1 MKTPEGIV
9 DELFTAW
16 EARPEYI
23 DGPSSLTDEDLRIWM
38 VDAIEADR
46 KQRTEYATAQHWE
59 VSRESDEAGEWVYLE
74 IHRDDPEDEG
84 LPPIVN
90 VSLSEYEAHD
100 LAERLALTRWHYAFA
115 PEGEPDRFRD
125 LWNENMPR
133 VSGRMYF
140 AIPGEQPLHVTDEQ
154 AHYIMTYL
162 SEENR

>member
-1 MKTPEGIV
+1 MSAIKTPEQIAAAAMLDV
-9 DELFTAW
+9 MEYVPLDDESMSHWTRVLVA
-16 EARPEYI
+16 
-23 DGPSSLTDEDLRIWM
+23 
-38 VDAIEADR
+38 AIEADR

-59 VSRESDEAGEWVYLE
+59 VSRASDEAGEWVYLQ

-90 VSLSEYEAHD
+90 VSLSKYEAHG
-100 LAERLALTRWHYAFA
+100 LAEELALTRWHHAFA

-125 LWNENMPR
+125 LWNESMPR
-133 VSGRMYF
+133 VSSYMYF